1 MKRFLVLCYFLG
13 WLGWISAQNVQ
24 FTAQAPKVVEAGEQ
38 FELVFSANGE
48 PTEFLVPKMT
58 DFRILFGPSTSQSS
72 STQWINGKVTSSSTY
87 SYSYVLIVSKP
98 GKYIIGS
105 AEVTVGGKKYKS
117 NPVTI
122 EVIGSSSG
130 ASQQGNSSAGTG
142 SGQDNTVSE
151 KVSTDGD
158 IFIRVIID
166 KKNVYLGEYLTA
178 SVKLYSKANISS
190 IDNVTFPA
198 FDGFFKQD
206 IETPPI
212 RSLERETVNGEIYGT
227 GIIKKFI
234 LIPQKTGELKIE
246 PMTMDLSI
254 QQQVKNRR
262 RSVFDDFFGPSVQNI
277 PQKLKSKTISVNVKA
292 LPGGKPDSF
301 NGAVGRFTM
310 DAKTDKTT
318 AKTNDAITL
327 KVTISGTGNIK
338 LLEAPKINF
347 PPDFDSY
354 DPKVNLNTGVAD
366 GGVSGSKTFEY
377 LIVPRNPGEFRIAPL
392 SFTYFDVNAGQYKTI
407 TSKEFVFNIEK
418 GEQSQATTVVS
429 GLSKEDVKYIGK
441 DIFFIKTGDFGLSP
455 LYESMYTNFWWYL
468 IYIIGMVTFV
478 AIVWVWRRNIKINSN
493 MALVKNRRA
502 DKFATKRLKQAK
514 IHLDARENEK
524 FYEELLKGIWGYL
537 SDKLNIPLSEL
548 SRENAR
554 EMLEK
559 QNLAPEIIQD
569 FLQLV
574 DNCEYARYAPPSE
587 DNAMQHDYDKAID
600 LMLKLQLKLR

>member
-1 MKRFLVLCYFLG
+1 MKKLFVLCYFLG
-13 WLGWISAQNVQ
+13 WLGWTSAQNVQ

-38 FELVFSANGE
+38 FEMVFSINGD
-48 PTEFLVPKMT
+48 PSDFLVPKIT
-58 DFRILFGPSTSQSS
+58 DFRILFGPSTSQST
-72 STQWINGKVTSSSTY
+72 STQWVNGKVTTSSNY
-87 SYSYVLIVSKP
+87 SYSYIMIGTKP
-98 GKYIIGS
+98 GKYLIGP
-105 AEVTVGGKKYKS
+105 AEITVNGKKYKS
-117 NPVTI
+117 NPLNI
-122 EVIGSSSG
+122 EVVAN
-130 ASQQGNSSAGTG
+130 ASVNKQTGNAATNSNQENTA
-142 SGQDNTVSE
+142 SGQVSNE
-151 KVSTDGD
+151 GD
-158 IFIRVIID
+158 IFIRVIVD
-166 KKNVYLGEYLTA
+166 KKNVFLGEYLVA

-190 IDNVTFPA
+190 IDNVQFPA

-206 IETPPI
+206 IETPPL

-234 LIPQKTGELKIE
+234 LIPQKTGELKID
-246 PMTMDLSI
+246 PMTMNCSI

-262 RSVFDDFFGPSVQNI
+262 RGVFDDFFGATVQTV
-277 PQKLKSKTISVNVKA
+277 PQKLKSKTISVNVKQ
-292 LPGGKPDSF
+292 LPGGKTDSF
-301 NGAVGRFTM
+301 NGAVGKFNM
-310 DAKTDKTT
+310 DAKTDKTS

-338 LLEAPKINF
+338 LIEAPKINF

-366 GGVSGSKTFEY
+366 GGVTGSKTFEY

-392 SFTYFDVNAGQYKTI
+392 AFTYFDVSSNQYKTI

-418 GEQSQATTVVS
+418 GESSQATTVVS

-441 DIFFIKTGDFGLSP
+441 DIFFIKTNNFAVSP
-455 LYESMYTNFWWYL
+455 KYESLYTSILWYS
-468 IYIIGMVTFV
+468 IYIVSLLSFITV
-478 AIVWVWRRNIKINSN
+478 VWFRRRNIMINSN
-493 MALVKNRRA
+493 VALVKNRRA

-514 IHLDARENEK
+514 IHLDAKENEK
-524 FYEELLKGIWGYL
+524 FYEELLNGIWGYL

-559 QNLAPEIIQD
+559 HNLTPEIIQD
-569 FLQLV
+569 FVQLV
-574 DNCEYARYAPPSE
+574 DNCEYERYAPPSQSIS
-587 DNAMQHDYDKAID
+587 MQNDYDKAID

>member
-1 MKRFLVLCYFLG
+1 MKKLLVLCYFLV
-13 WLGWISAQNVQ
+13 WLGWTSAQNVQ

-38 FELVFSANGE
+38 FELVFSINGD
-48 PTEFLVPKMT
+48 PSDFLIPKIT
-58 DFRILFGPSTSQSS
+58 DFRILFGPSTSQST
-72 STQWINGKVTSSSTY
+72 STQWVNGKVTSSSTY
-87 SYSYVLIVSKP
+87 SYSYIMIGTKP
-98 GKYIIGS
+98 GKYLIGS
-105 AEVTVGGKKYKS
+105 AEITVNSKKYKS
-117 NPVTI
+117 NPLNI
-122 EVIGSSSG
+122 EVIASASG
-130 ASQQGNSSAGTG
+130 NKQTGNASTNSNQENTP
-142 SGQDNTVSE
+142 SGQ
-151 KVSTDGD
+151 VSTEGD
-158 IFIRVIID
+158 IFIRVIVD
-166 KKNVYLGEYLTA
+166 KKNVFLGEYLVA

-190 IDNVTFPA
+190 IDNVQFPA

-206 IETPPI
+206 IETPPL

-234 LIPQKTGELKIE
+234 LIPQKTGELKID
-246 PMTMDLSI
+246 PMTMDCSI

-262 RSVFDDFFGPSVQNI
+262 RGVFDDFFGPSVQTVS
-277 PQKLKSKTISVNVKA
+277 QKLKSKTISVNVKQ
-292 LPGGKPDSF
+292 LLGGKPDSF
-301 NGAVGRFTM
+301 NGAVGKFNM
-310 DAKTDKTT
+310 DAKADKTS

-338 LLEAPKINF
+338 LIDAPKINF

-354 DPKVNLNTGVAD
+354 DPKVNLNTSVAD

-392 SFTYFDVNAGQYKTI
+392 SFTYFDVSSNQYKTI

-418 GEQSQATTVVS
+418 GENSQATTVVS

-441 DIFFIKTGDFGLSP
+441 DIFFIKTNNFAVSTK
-455 LYESMYTNFWWYL
+455 YESLYTSILWYS
-468 IYIIGMVTFV
+468 IYIVGLLSFIT
-478 AIVWVWRRNIKINSN
+478 IVWFRRRNIMINSN
-493 MALVKNRRA
+493 VALVKNRRA

-514 IHLDARENEK
+514 IHLDAKENEK

-559 QNLAPEIIQD
+559 HNLTPEIIQD
-569 FLQLV
+569 FVQLV
-574 DNCEYARYAPPSE
+574 DNCEYERYAPPSE
-587 DNAMQHDYDKAID
+587 SISMQNDYDKAID